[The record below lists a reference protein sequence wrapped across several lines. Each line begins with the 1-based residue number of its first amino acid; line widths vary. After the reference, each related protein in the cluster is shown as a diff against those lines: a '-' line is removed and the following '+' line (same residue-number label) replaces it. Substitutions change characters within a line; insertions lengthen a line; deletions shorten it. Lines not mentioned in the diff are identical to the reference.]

1 MPRLKTRLGSLFGRS
16 AEAAPVLSVVMPV
29 YDVAAYLPECLDS
42 VLGQT
47 LTELEVIA
55 VDDGSSDGSLAVLE
69 EYAARDPRLRV
80 LRQPNAG
87 QGAARNT
94 ALPHVRGEFLTF
106 ADSDDVVP
114 HDAYATMVATLR
126 RTGSDW
132 ILGGA
137 QRYTHGQLLEVVRGA
152 LVHDRDRLGVGIDD
166 FPVALQDIIP
176 GNRMFRTAFY
186 RDRVPPWR
194 SDVKYEDQVPCLA
207 AFVRGRFDV
216 LARVTYLWRIREDAT
231 STTQQKT
238 TDRNLHDQLE
248 VMRESRE
255 LMRTEGSAA
264 AYQAWVGRMLGVD
277 LNGFVQ
283 PALGAS
289 DAFRDALADAYREV
303 LADASTEAYG
313 AMTVSAKVRTHLI
326 ASGDWPAVL
335 DYEKWAQLFGRVP
348 PTRVV
353 DGRVVAAPVPPG
365 PWAAVPEALWELGE
379 QETPL
384 RAAVHACSVSAGT
397 LVIGGYAGIGAVDSA
412 THPPTVEAWLG
423 PVPLE
428 VSMRV
433 DPNADAWAKELNAGF
448 AHGAFTATV
457 PVAAL
462 PLSTSALRV
471 RVTQAA
477 LVREG
482 AVTEVAEW
490 SGAARLAPLIAAGRT
505 VTPTP
510 AEDGLVVS
518 VAEDPAPVAVEDRP
532 RLYVTSV
539 VVADRIEIGVRVEGL
554 TAEEVATARLGTKD
568 VLLAAASSYDGSPD
582 GGVLRFPT
590 RTSLPGAPDV
600 ALDPRGGSIRVLRP
614 GHPPVLAEPDPAL
627 FDVLPLHAVGPD
639 LRLSLRRRP
648 NGQAAIVLGAPLA
661 LDEVTRYGRGR
672 LRTAYRTSPV
682 PPLGDAVLL
691 QSDEGHRV
699 DGPVLALDAALAA
712 ARPGWQRYWSVQSH
726 HTAVPDGAIP
736 VVVGSAQ
743 WYDALAAAPLL
754 VGDSPFTEWQVLRP
768 HQRLVHVAPGWPVS
782 SLGAAYAAER
792 GLSVGQTALQADLVR
807 QWDLLVAPSQTAAD
821 LYRRETGYAGEVVL
835 AAPQTDQLVAPPA
848 GLRERVRA
856 ELGLAGDTIAVLYAP
871 TYRDS
876 RSSRVDAAQM
886 YDGLDLAGLADRL
899 GPGYTVLLHA
909 HRHDRRT
916 AERRTLRTPVVDVSD
931 YPRLGELLLAADAA
945 VLDYGAVR
953 ADWALTGRPA
963 VFFTPDRAEYD
974 DVRAPLVDY
983 DATRCGPQAT
993 TTAEVAALLA
1003 DLPALRAACTPL
1015 AARVA
1020 AELNPAA
1027 DGKAA
1032 SRVLERLLG

>member
-1 MPRLKTRLGSLFGRS
+1 VPRLKTRLGSLFGRS

-42 VLGQT
+42 ILGQT

-55 VDDGSSDGSLAVLE
+55 VDDGSSDGSLAILE
-69 EYAARDPRLRV
+69 EYAARDPRLHV

-94 ALPHVRGEFLTF
+94 AMPHVRGEFLTF

-114 HDAYATMVATLR
+114 HDAYETMVATLR

-137 QRYTHGQLLEVVRGA
+137 QRYTHGQLLEVVRGT
-152 LVHDRDRLGVGIDD
+152 LVHDRDRLGVSIDD
-166 FPVALQDIIP
+166 FPAALQDIIP

-238 TDRNLHDQLE
+238 TEANLHDQLE

-255 LMRTEGSAA
+255 LMRSEGSAA

-326 ASGDWPAVL
+326 ASDDWAAVL
-335 DYEKWAQLFGRVP
+335 DYERWAQLYGRVP

-353 DGRVVAAPVPPG
+353 GGRVVAAPAPPG
-365 PWAAVPEALWELGE
+365 PWSGVPETLWALGE

-397 LVIGGYAGIGAVDSA
+397 LVIDGYAGIGAVDSA
-412 THPPTVEAWLG
+412 TYPPTVEAWLG
-423 PVPLE
+423 QVPLA
-428 VSMRV
+428 VTMRV
-433 DPNADAWAKELNAGF
+433 DPNADAWAKDLNAGF
-448 AHGAFTATV
+448 THGAFTATV
-457 PVAAL
+457 PVPAL
-462 PLSTSALRV
+462 PLGTAALRV
-471 RVTQAA
+471 RVTQAGV
-477 LVREG
+477 VREG

-490 SGAARLAPLIAAGRT
+490 SGAARLTPLIAAGRT
-505 VTPTP
+505 LTPTL
-510 AEDGLVVS
+510 AEGGISVA
-518 VAEDPAPVAVEDRP
+518 VAEDPTPVAVEDRA

-539 VVADRIEIGVRVEGL
+539 VVADEIEIGVRVEGL
-554 TAEEVATARLGTKD
+554 TAEEVGTARLGTKD
-568 VLLAAASSYDGSPD
+568 VLLAAASSYDGA
-582 GGVLRFPT
+582 VLRFPT
-590 RTSLPGAPDV
+590 RVSLPGAPEV
-600 ALDPRGGSIRVLRP
+600 ALEPRGASIRVLRP

-627 FDVLPLHAVGPD
+627 FGVLPLHAVGPD

-648 NGQAAIVLGAPLA
+648 NGQAAIVLGAPLT
-661 LDEVTRYGRGR
+661 LDEVTRHGRGR
-672 LRTAYRTSPV
+672 LRTTYRTAPV
-682 PPLGDAVLL
+682 PPLADAVLF

-699 DGPVLALDAALAA
+699 DGPVLALDAALAE

-726 HTAVPDGAIP
+726 HTAVPHGAIP
-736 VVVGSAQ
+736 VVVGSAR
-743 WYDALAAAPLL
+743 WYDVLAAAPLL
-754 VGDSPFTEWQVLRP
+754 VADSPFTEWQAKRP
-768 HQRLVHVAPGWPVS
+768 CQRLVQVAPGWPVS

-792 GLSVGQTALQADLVR
+792 GLPVGQAALQSDLVR
-807 QWDLLVAPSQTAAD
+807 QWDLLVAPSQAAAD

-835 AAPQTDQLVAPPA
+835 AAPQTDLLVAPPA
-848 GLRERVRA
+848 GLREQVRA
-856 ELGLAGDTIAVLYAP
+856 ALGLADDAVAVLYGP
-871 TYRDS
+871 TYRES
-876 RSSRVDAAQM
+876 RSHRVDAAPM
-886 YDGLDLAGLADRL
+886 YDGLDLADLAARL
-899 GPGYTVLLHA
+899 GPGYTVLLRA
-909 HRHDRRT
+909 HRHDRRA
-916 AERRTLRTPVVDVSD
+916 AERRTLRTPVLDVTD

-945 VLDYGAVR
+945 VLDYGAIR
-953 ADWALTGRPA
+953 ADWALTGRPT
-963 VFFTPDRAEYD
+963 VFFTPDRAEYEA
-974 DVRAPLVDY
+974 VRAPLVDY
-983 DATRCGPQAT
+983 EATLCGPQAA
-993 TTAEVAALLA
+993 TTAEVAALLG
-1003 DLPALRAACTPL
+1003 DLPALRAAGAPL
-1015 AARVA
+1015 AARVG

-1027 DGKAA
+1027 DGRGAA
-1032 SRVLERLLG
+1032 RVVEWLLG

>member
-29 YDVAAYLPECLDS
+29 YNVAAYLPECLDS
-42 VLGQT
+42 ILGQT
-47 LTELEVIA
+47 LAELEVIA
-55 VDDGSSDGSLAVLE
+55 VDDGSSDGSAAVLA
-69 EYAARDPRLRV
+69 EYAAREPRLRV

-94 ALPHVRGEFLTF
+94 ALPHVRGEFVTF

-114 HDAYATMVATLR
+114 RDAYETMVATLR

-137 QRYTHGQLLEVVRGA
+137 QRYTHGQLLEVVRGT

-238 TDRNLHDQLE
+238 TDRNLHDQLT

-255 LMRTEGSAA
+255 LMRAEGSPA

-283 PALGAS
+283 PALGAA

-303 LADASTEAYG
+303 LADASDEAYG

-326 ASGDWPAVL
+326 AAGDWAAVL
-335 DYEKWAQLFGRVP
+335 DYERWAQLFGRVP

-353 DGRVVAAPVPPG
+353 AGRVLAAPAPAG
-365 PWAAVPEALWELGE
+365 PWAGVPEDLWELGE

-384 RAAVHACSVSAGT
+384 RAAVHACTVAGGA
-397 LVIGGYAGIGAVDSA
+397 LAISGYAGIGAVDSA
-412 THPPTVEAWLG
+412 DHPPAVEAWLG
-423 PVPLE
+423 SVPLA
-428 VSMRV
+428 VTMRV
-433 DPNADAWAKELNAGF
+433 DPNADLWAKDLNAGF

-462 PLSTSALRV
+462 PLGDAALRV
-471 RVTQAA
+471 RVTQAGV
-477 LVREG
+477 VREG

-490 SGAARLAPLIAAGRT
+490 SGAAALAPLIAAGRT
-505 VTPTP
+505 LTP
-510 AEDGLVVS
+510 ALTTGGLVVG
-518 VAEDPAPVAVEDRP
+518 VTEDPAPVAVDGRP

-539 VVADRIEIGVRVEGL
+539 VVGAEIEIGVRVEGL
-554 TAEEVATARLGTKD
+554 TAAEVGTARLGTKD
-568 VLLAAASSYDGSPD
+568 VLLAAASSYDGA
-582 GGVLRFPT
+582 VLRFPA
-590 RTSLPGAPDV
+590 RVSLPGAPDV
-600 ALDPRGGSIRVLRP
+600 ALEPRGASIRVLRP

-661 LDEVTRYGRGR
+661 LAEVTRHGRGR
-672 LRTAYRTSPV
+672 LRTTYRTSPV
-682 PPLGDAVLL
+682 PALSDAVLF

-699 DGPVLALDAALAA
+699 DGPVLALDAALAE

-726 HTAVPDGAIP
+726 HTAVPAGAIP
-736 VVVGSAQ
+736 VVVGSAK
-743 WYDALAAAPLL
+743 WYDVLAAAPLL
-754 VGDSPFTEWQVLRP
+754 VGDSPFTEWLATRP

-782 SLGAAYAAER
+782 SLGAAHAVER
-792 GLSVGQTALQADLVR
+792 GLPVGQAALHEDLVR
-807 QWDLLVAPSQTAAD
+807 QWDLLVAPSPAAAD

-835 AAPQTDQLVAPPA
+835 AAPQTDLLVVPPA
-848 GLRERVRA
+848 GLREQVRA
-856 ELGLAGDTIAVLYAP
+856 ELGLAADTVAVLYAP
-871 TYRDS
+871 SYRES
-876 RSSRVDAAQM
+876 RSHRVEAAPM
-886 YDGLDLAGLADRL
+886 YAGLDLADLAARL

-945 VLDYGAVR
+945 VLDYGGVR

-963 VFFTPDRAEYD
+963 VFFSPDRAAYD

-983 DATRCGPQAT
+983 DATLCGPQAA

-1003 DLPALRAACTPL
+1003 DLPGLRATCAPL
-1015 AARVA
+1015 AARVGA
-1020 AELNPAA
+1020 QLNPAA
-1027 DGKAA
+1027 DGQGAA
-1032 SRVLERLLG
+1032 RVVEALSR